1 MAEEGAMPS
10 FLRWRA
16 DAIPWHPHSL
26 QNELLPIRTTAAAVL
41 CAVAHGLCKET
52 HLHLIKSVQNNTRL
66 KFAPRYRN
74 CFFSCLISKSSKISH
89 DQHFCSTS
97 DEILQYKNTSVC
109 PVHNAQVCYFNNV
122 WFMFLVC

>member
-26 QNELLPIRTTAAAVL
+26 QNELLPIRITAAAVL

-52 HLHLIKSVQNNTRL
+52 HKNSPYLGSGS
-66 KFAPRYRN
+66 F
-74 CFFSCLISKSSKISH
+74 ISSNLCKTTQ
-89 DQHFCSTS
+89 D
-97 DEILQYKNTSVC
+97 
-109 PVHNAQVCYFNNV
+109 
-122 WFMFLVC
+122 